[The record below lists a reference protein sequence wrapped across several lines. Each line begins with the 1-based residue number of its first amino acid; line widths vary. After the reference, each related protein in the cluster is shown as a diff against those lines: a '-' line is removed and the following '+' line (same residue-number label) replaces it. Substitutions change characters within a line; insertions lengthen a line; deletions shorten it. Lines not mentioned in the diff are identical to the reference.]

1 MTVVQE
7 VVDSFEGFDAI
18 LAEVGAA
25 HLCVDYTDP
34 LTEFLPNVQAS
45 HESNFDGRHSPD
57 GDPWPALAAST
68 IARKGHDIPLV
79 EFMRLKP
86 SILELSHPDHVGG
99 VSHRGFLF
107 GTSVEYAG
115 FHQFG
120 TGKIPQR
127 EFVGMP
133 SALVDELVDVVADH
147 EVESLKLKVG

>member
-7 VVDSFEGFDAI
+7 VVDSFEGFKAI
-18 LAEVGAA
+18 LADVGASD
-25 HLCVDYTDP
+25 LKVDYTSP
-34 LTEFLPNVQAS
+34 LTDFIPKVQAS
-45 HESNFDGRHSPD
+45 HESNFDGRHSPE
-57 GDPWPALAAST
+57 GETWPALAAST

-115 FHQFG
+115 YHQYG
-120 TGKIPQR
+120 AGKIPQR

-133 SALVDELVDVVADH
+133 VALVDELVDVVADH